1 MPVRARALE
10 YEQMVTVWA
19 RLVLLAQVLGLGL
32 WQPRRRTQ
40 RAVKGTPARVPAA
53 HGMLMT
59 LMSSSLQATGTTVA
73 MASLRPIFAT
83 WCERVLA
90 VAAATQ
96 PHAGARRI
104 VVVTVPS

>member
-1 MPVRARALE
+1 MAETA
-10 YEQMVTVWA
+10 TV
-19 RLVLLAQVLGLGL
+19 VLQAQVLGLGL

-40 RAVKGTPARVPAA
+40 RAVEGTPARVPAA
-53 HGMLMT
+53 HGMLTT

-90 VAAATQ
+90 AAAAAAQ
-96 PHAGARRI
+96 PHAGAGRI